1 MPFNFN
7 GYFFLQKGHNLQNQS
22 QLTTDKEFSD
32 IIHENSIIYFYK
44 ANKEEFI
51 KNRGDQ
57 IRQNK
62 GQVLTS
68 AKLIYVIFFVYRH
81 NARKLTICRSKNRLL
96 LPEKS

>member
-22 QLTTDKEFSD
+22 ELTTDMEFSD
-32 IIHENSIIYFYK
+32 IIHENSIIYFYE

-51 KNRGDQ
+51 KSQGDQ

-68 AKLIYVIFFVYRH
+68 AKLIYVIFFV
-81 NARKLTICRSKNRLL
+81 
-96 LPEKS
+96 